1 VRKSFLLLGAVAA
14 LAGCNSSNDD
24 AANQAVA
31 NAAAA
36 APKKPKP
43 AYCFFKDSETKDW
56 SAKRG
61 KGGDITVKGKAYRE
75 DGRYKAILNPATITG
90 TTADIAP
97 TIVLNDTGFSA
108 PENWWAVS
116 ATIPN
121 SAAVTTVNVRC
132 GSKTVKTF
140 DLPTKG

>member
-1 VRKSFLLLGAVAA
+1 MRKSLFLLGAVAA
-14 LAGCNSSNDD
+14 LAGCGSSDQES
-24 AANQAVA
+24 ANQAAA

-43 AYCFFKDSETKDW
+43 AYCFFKDSDTKDW

-61 KGGDITVKGKAYRE
+61 KDGNIVVKGKAYRE
-75 DGRYKAILNPATITG
+75 DGRYKAVLNPATITG

-97 TIVLNDTGFSA
+97 TILNNDTGFSA
-108 PENWWAVS
+108 PENWWPVS

-121 SAAVTTVNVRC
+121 SAAVTTLNVRC
-132 GSKTVKTF
+132 GSKTIATF
-140 DLPTKG
+140 NLPAKS

>member
-24 AANQAVA
+24 SANQA
-31 NAAAA
+31 AAETKAA
-36 APKKPKP
+36 APKKAKP

-61 KGGDITVKGKAYRE
+61 KDGNIVVKGKAYRE
-75 DGRYKAILNPATITG
+75 DGRYKAVLNPAAVTG

-108 PENWWAVS
+108 PENWWVVS

-140 DLPTKG
+140 NLPAKG

>member
-1 VRKSFLLLGAVAA
+1 MR
-14 LAGCNSSNDD
+14 
-24 AANQAVA
+24 
-31 NAAAA
+31 AA

-61 KGGDITVKGKAYRE
+61 KDGNIVVKGKAYRE
-75 DGRYKAILNPATITG
+75 DGRYKARARTRPTITG

-108 PENWWAVS
+108 PENWWVVS

-140 DLPTKG
+140 DLPAKG

>member
-1 VRKSFLLLGAVAA
+1 MRKSILLVSAVAV
-14 LAGCNSSNDD
+14 LAGCNSSGDD
-24 AANQAVA
+24 AANQAAA

-61 KGGDITVKGKAYRE
+61 KDGDITVKGKAYRL
-75 DGRYKAILNPATITG
+75 DGRYKAVLNPATVSG

-97 TIVLNDTGFSA
+97 TILPNDTGFSA
-108 PENWWAVS
+108 PENWWPLS

-121 SAAVTTVNVRC
+121 SATVTTVNVRC
-132 GSKTVKTF
+132 GSKTVATF
-140 DLPTKG
+140 NVPAKG